1 MVDGSKS
8 VAEVN
13 VCKVNIFGGESSVFE
28 GGNNLLDLSGCVS
41 LRSKVL
47 YDVVLRSW

>member
-13 VCKVNIFGGESSVFE
+13 VCKVNILRGESSIFE
-28 GGNNLLDLSGCVS
+28 GDNDHLDLSGCVS
-41 LRSKVL
+41 LRSKAFL
-47 YDVVLRSW
+47 AKM